1 MKTLLIACFTL
12 ITLPSFAKE
21 NKFECLTTKERT
33 ITLYEVAGNWKIDLN
48 VKGKKIGGCEMLI
61 TELSDPASAQATKDL
76 EFEVG
81 KCQYQFD
88 KFKSEFSVVNKGFM
102 KINEKQKRA
111 SAFILNNSQPLFCR
125 KIQVPG
131 TFKVHLR

>member
-1 MKTLLIACFTL
+1 MKTLLITL
-12 ITLPSFAKE
+12 IAFVSLPLLAKG

-33 ITLYEVAGNWKIDLN
+33 ITIYEVAGNWRIDLN
-48 VKGKKIGGCEMLI
+48 VKGNKIGGCEMLI
-61 TELSDPASAQATKDL
+61 TELSDPTSVQATKDL

-102 KINEKQKRA
+102 KINDKQKRA

-125 KIQVPG
+125 KI
-131 TFKVHLR
+131 